1 MAVQSSGGD
10 VCTVSRGPLT
20 DEEQNALTALGSAVR
35 GMRLAA
41 GMSQEAL
48 ADAARLDRSHMGR
61 IERGQR
67 NLTAITALRIARVLG
82 IKPSKLFEN
91 AGL

>member
-1 MAVQSSGGD
+1 M
-10 VCTVSRGPLT
+10 
-20 DEEQNALTALGSAVR
+20 R
-35 GMRLAA
+35 GMRITA
-41 GMSQEAL
+41 GLSQEAL

>member
-1 MAVQSSGGD
+1 M
-10 VCTVSRGPLT
+10 
-20 DEEQNALTALGSAVR
+20 R
-35 GMRLAA
+35 GMRVTA

-82 IKPSKLFEN
+82 IKPSKLFDA